1 MRALITNDDGIDSP
15 GLMALAR
22 VAVEAGL
29 EVVVAAPAHEHS
41 GASASI
47 IATQGAA
54 VTAAGGKGTVR
65 SERRMLPG
73 LEGEAYAVHAAPALI
88 TLLALHGSFGGAPD
102 VVLSGINRGANVGS
116 AIMHSGTVGA
126 ALTAAQGGVRALAV
140 SLDVGLSEGGEEH
153 WTTAEAIA
161 GKAIAM
167 LLREPNGTVLNLN
180 VPNVPGAASLELVE
194 APLAPFGIVQT
205 TMTEV
210 AGDDVRLS
218 IREHRADEAPGSDME
233 RLAAGLATIT
243 AVKTI
248 ADRTHP
254 PVARRRA
261 DTRC

>member
-15 GLMALAR
+15 GLAALAR
-22 VAVEAGL
+22 AAAEAGL

-65 SERRMLPG
+65 SERRSLPG
-73 LEGEAYAVHAAPALI
+73 LEGDAFAVHAAPALI
-88 TLLALHGSFGGAPD
+88 TLLALHGSFGPAPD

-126 ALTAAQGGVRALAV
+126 ALTAAAGGVRALAV
-140 SLDVGLSEGGEEH
+140 SLDVGLREDGVAH
-153 WTTAEAIA
+153 WATAAAIA
-161 GKAIAM
+161 RRALTT
-167 LLREPNGTVLNLN
+167 LLGEPAGAVLNLN
-180 VPNVPGAASLELVE
+180 VPNAPDPEGLALVE

-210 AGDDVRLS
+210 AGDEVRLS

-248 ADRTHP
+248 GDRGI
-254 PVARRRA
+254 
-261 DTRC
+261 

>member
-15 GLMALAR
+15 GLLALAR
-22 VAVEAGL
+22 AAADAGL
-29 EVVVAAPAHEHS
+29 EVVIAAPAHEHS

-65 SERRMLPG
+65 SERRALPG
-73 LEGEAYAVHAAPALI
+73 FEGDAFAVHAAPALI
-88 TLLALHGSFGGAPD
+88 TLLALHGSFGPAPD

-126 ALTAAQGGVRALAV
+126 ALTAAQGGVRALAA
-140 SLDVGLSEGGEEH
+140 SLDVGLREGAVAH
-153 WTTAEAIA
+153 WDTAAAIA
-161 GKAIAM
+161 RRALTM
-167 LLREPNGTVLNLN
+167 LLGEPAGAVLNLN
-180 VPNVPGAASLELVE
+180 VPNVAEPEGVALVE

-210 AGDDVRLS
+210 DGDEVRLS

-233 RLAAGLATIT
+233 RLAAGLATVT

-248 ADRTHP
+248 ADRGI
-254 PVARRRA
+254 
-261 DTRC
+261 